1 MTIFQSGSLG
11 KMFAAAAIPDYTTST
26 FDFRTDYTED
36 ELARLT
42 FQQKLDSRRR
52 GPRAQQHGVDDGE
65 ERGVEADAER
75 EREDGGSGEGRLMEQ
90 LPNAEPHIAAEIQQ
104 HRPVPP
110 KKGRSPPPA
119 RSPYS

>member
-42 FQQKLDSRRR
+42 FQQKLEFPPA
-52 GPRAQQHGVDDGE
+52 GAPRA
-65 ERGVEADAER
+65 
-75 EREDGGSGEGRLMEQ
+75 
-90 LPNAEPHIAAEIQQ
+90 AA
-104 HRPVPP
+104 R
-110 KKGRSPPPA
+110 R
-119 RSPYS
+119 